1 MASRNTSAAA
11 SNESAIAPLPFS
23 DRPCRTGGLADAQDA
38 VIQTAGQQAEVFSM
52 PEAIASTHGFE
63 VRRHSR
69 SPGLASLL
77 PSLADASAPC
87 RALARLPGVPGAPP
101 REPFLP
107 NAIQPRSTSQV

>member
-52 PEAIASTHGFE
+52 P
-63 VRRHSR
+63 
-69 SPGLASLL
+69 
-77 PSLADASAPC
+77 
-87 RALARLPGVPGAPP
+87 
-101 REPFLP
+101 
-107 NAIQPRSTSQV
+107 